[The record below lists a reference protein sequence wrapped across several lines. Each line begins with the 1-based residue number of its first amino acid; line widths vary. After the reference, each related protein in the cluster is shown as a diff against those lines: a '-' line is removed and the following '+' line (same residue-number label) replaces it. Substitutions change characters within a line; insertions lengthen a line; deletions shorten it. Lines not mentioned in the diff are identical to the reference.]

1 MKINDEKKSA
11 IKLINQ
17 YAERFNRV
25 DLENKELLSEIDDLK
40 KKSFLLIGVCRELNA
55 VRSAW
60 ELISIYWRIL
70 RRRVLCLHL
79 EKNAFEYYMF
89 IFYLRKLF
97 TSLSK

>member
-40 KKSFLLIGVCRELNA
+40 KKV
-55 VRSAW
+55 
-60 ELISIYWRIL
+60 
-70 RRRVLCLHL
+70 
-79 EKNAFEYYMF
+79 
-89 IFYLRKLF
+89 FY
-97 TSLSK
+97 